1 LEIRPPTSTSQGIE
15 PLAGFA
21 PIQRI
26 AHYGA
31 MNDQSRGWAEQMS
44 TGLAVV
50 DGMLRVQWINP
61 ALAELLGL
69 GLRHA
74 QGQSLTALLQDS
86 GVAQQAARSLAE
98 QRSVQC
104 RGVVLSGMHSGG
116 QRVDVSLQPL
126 DAASLLVEVH
136 ALADSAPVVSPLSAT
151 LRGFAHEVKNPLAG
165 LRGAAQ
171 LLQRRLDD
179 ADMQA
184 LAGLVIAE
192 ADRLAA
198 LANRLLHHDGAPHLG
213 AVNLHQLL
221 ERLSDLIQAE
231 PSPPRLR
238 HDYDPSLPDVH
249 GDADRLQQVMLNL
262 ARNAIEAGAQTLTL
276 RSRVEHGVRLGERMF
291 RSALRMDVIDDGP
304 GVPAA
309 LRDTLFEPLVSG
321 RADGTG
327 LGLALSREIAHE
339 HGGELRYV
347 SRPGETV
354 FSLYLPLPPRSTA
367 TASAGRSDG

>member
-1 LEIRPPTSTSQGIE
+1 MSDL
-15 PLAGFA
+15 
-21 PIQRI
+21 
-26 AHYGA
+26 
-31 MNDQSRGWAEQMS
+31 QSRGWAEQMS

-50 DGMLRVQWINP
+50 DEGLRVQWINP

-74 QGQSLTALLQDS
+74 QGQPLIALLQDIE
-86 GVAQQAARSLAE
+86 VAEQAVRSLSE

-104 RGVVLSGMHSGG
+104 RAVLLPGG
-116 QRVDVSLQPL
+116 QGNQRVDVSLQPL
-126 DAASLLVEVH
+126 EAGTLLVEVH
-136 ALADSAPVVSPLSAT
+136 ALAETPLPVSPLSAT

-171 LLQRRLDD
+171 LLQRRLEDP
-179 ADMQA
+179 DMQA
-184 LAGLVIAE
+184 LAGMVIAE
-192 ADRLAA
+192 ADRLAG
-198 LANRLLHHDGAPHLG
+198 LANRLLHHDGAPRLG
-213 AVNLHQLL
+213 AVNLHQLF
-221 ERLSDLIQAE
+221 ERLGELIRAE
-231 PSPPRLR
+231 PAPPRLR
-238 HDYDPSLPDVH
+238 HDYDPSLPDVE

-262 ARNAIEAGAQTLTL
+262 ARNAIEAGAKTLTL

-291 RSALRMDVIDDGP
+291 RSALRLDVIDDGP

-309 LRDTLFEPLVSG
+309 LRETLFEPLVSG
-321 RADGTG
+321 RANGTG

-354 FSLYLPLPPRSTA
+354 FSLYLPLPPRPGAVA
-367 TASAGRSDG
+367 TTGRAHG

>member
-1 LEIRPPTSTSQGIE
+1 LFII
-15 PLAGFA
+15 
-21 PIQRI
+21 
-26 AHYGA
+26 GA
-31 MNDQSRGWAEQMS
+31 MDTYPPQNWAEQLS
-44 TGLAVV
+44 TGVAVV
-50 DGMLRVQWINP
+50 DDQLRVQWINP
-61 ALAELLGL
+61 ALAEWLGL

-74 QGQSLTALLQDS
+74 QGQSLVTVLQDA
-86 GVAQQAARSLAE
+86 GVAAQAARSLAE

-104 RGVVLSGMHSGG
+104 RRVRLMGVQGN
-116 QRVDVSLQPL
+116 QQVDVSLQPI
-126 DAASLLVEVH
+126 DAAHLLVEVH
-136 ALADSAPVVSPLSAT
+136 VLAEAASTVSPLSAT

-179 ADMQA
+179 PDMQA
-184 LAGLVIAE
+184 LAGMVIAE

-198 LANRLLHHDGAPHLG
+198 LANRLLHHDGAPRLG

-262 ARNAIEAGAQTLTL
+262 VRNAIEAGATTLTL
-276 RSRVEHGVRLGERMF
+276 RSRVEHGVRLGERML
-291 RSALRMDVIDDGP
+291 RSALRLDVIDDGP
-304 GVPAA
+304 GVPIP

-321 RADGTG
+321 RVDGTG

-339 HGGELRYV
+339 HGGELRYA

-354 FSLYLPLPPRSTA
+354 FSLYLPLPPR
-367 TASAGRSDG
+367 AGAAAPTGPLHG

>member
-1 LEIRPPTSTSQGIE
+1 MSERQ
-15 PLAGFA
+15 F
-21 PIQRI
+21 Q
-26 AHYGA
+26 
-31 MNDQSRGWAEQMS
+31 GWAEQMS
-44 TGLAVV
+44 TGLVVV
-50 DGMLRVQWINP
+50 DDQLRVLWINP
-61 ALAELLGL
+61 SLAELLGL

-74 QGQSLTALLQDS
+74 QGQPLGVLLQDV
-86 GVAQQAARSLAE
+86 GVVEQAERSLLE

-104 RGVVLSGMHSGG
+104 RGVMLSGVQNGG
-116 QRVDVSLQPL
+116 LRVDVALQPL
-126 DAASLLVEVH
+126 DAGRLLVEVH
-136 ALADSAPVVSPLSAT
+136 VLAEPAAAASPLSAT

-184 LAGLVIAE
+184 LAGMVIAE

-198 LANRLLHHDGAPHLG
+198 LANRLLHHDGAPRLG
-213 AVNLHQLL
+213 LVNLHQLL

-249 GDADRLQQVMLNL
+249 GDADRLQQVLLNL
-262 ARNAIEAGAQTLTL
+262 ARNAIEAGAKTLTL

-291 RSALRMDVIDDGP
+291 RSALRLDVIDDGP

-309 LRDTLFEPLVSG
+309 LRETLFEPLVSG

-347 SRPGETV
+347 SRPGETA
-354 FSLYLPLPPRSTA
+354 FSLYLPLPPRGGA
-367 TASAGRSDG
+367 AASSSGRFHG